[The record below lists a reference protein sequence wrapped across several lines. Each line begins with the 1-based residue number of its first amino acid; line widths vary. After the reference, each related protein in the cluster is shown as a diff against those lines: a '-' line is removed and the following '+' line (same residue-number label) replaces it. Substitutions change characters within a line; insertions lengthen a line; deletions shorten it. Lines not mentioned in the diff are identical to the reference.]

1 MINTVRD
8 AVAWKYTM
16 RNATVS
22 CNKFRLF
29 MLEWKYTNTRAIAYC
44 IIINKYYIFITKR
57 NIEVRCQSNLKE

>member
-22 CNKFRLF
+22 CNKDLCRNYSYI
-29 MLEWKYTNTRAIAYC
+29 ML
-44 IIINKYYIFITKR
+44 
-57 NIEVRCQSNLKE
+57 V

>member
-1 MINTVRD
+1 MKMINTVRD

-29 MLEWKYTNTRAIAYC
+29 MQDWKYTYT
-44 IIINKYYIFITKR
+44 
-57 NIEVRCQSNLKE
+57 E